1 MASLRLHPM
10 PHQSAR
16 NLVACVSVAV
26 LGVALLAGC
35 DDDADDVQES
45 TADPVAAENAAPES
59 IDTSDEQEPPVE
71 TAEHDE
77 PAEPTAPEE
86 ESATP
91 LDHAAALAAGL
102 SGDTAIQCL
111 YTYDAEELQGL
122 RIAAQGGW
130 VSPTADVYVYGDT
143 IYWEDP
149 QEYDATAHILGLDG
163 DVYTWGT
170 PGTGAGV
177 AARSEAHVLEELPT
191 RLENNASDCAVYT
204 GPQSIFE
211 VPGDVSFQWVG

>member
-1 MASLRLHPM
+1 MASLRLLSM

-16 NLVACVSVAV
+16 KLVVFASVAA
-26 LGVALLAGC
+26 LGVTLLSGC
-35 DDDADDVQES
+35 DDDADGDQEIA
-45 TADPVAAENAAPES
+45 TGPAAAETAAPEP
-59 IDTSDEQEPPVE
+59 IDTSDEQEPPDE
-71 TAEHDE
+71 TAEPDE
-77 PAEPTAPEE
+77 P
-86 ESATP
+86 ATP
-91 LDHAAALAAGL
+91 LDHATVLAAGL
-102 SGDTAIQCL
+102 SGETAIQCL

-177 AARSEAHVLEELPT
+177 AARSEVHVLEELPT
-191 RLENNASDCAVYT
+191 RLENNASDCSVYT
-204 GPQSIFE
+204 GTQLIFE
-211 VPGDVSFQWVG
+211 VPGDISFQWVD